1 MDIRFVRPEEEAQLA
16 RNVVT
21 GFPSK
26 TPEALLHNM
35 AGELK
40 SPEEGR
46 YLGCFDDSGNLMGS
60 SLLMDFEV
68 NVRGKRMQM
77 GGTAYLSTGFLHKK
91 EHIAKNLVRVGLGF
105 FAKTGRTVGALHPF
119 NPAFY

>member
-35 AGELK
+35 AGVIWAA
-40 SPEEGR
+40 
-46 YLGCFDDSGNLMGS
+46 LM
-60 SLLMDFEV
+60 
-68 NVRGKRMQM
+68 
-77 GGTAYLSTGFLHKK
+77 
-91 EHIAKNLVRVGLGF
+91 
-105 FAKTGRTVGALHPF
+105 TVEI
-119 NPAFY
+119 